1 MVRCVHASPNRG
13 RNLIELQVC
22 FGCCHLIINGEYMW
36 ELKSFFSFPFF
47 SLYMRSFTLLPFYHN
62 TFEFVSPFVS
72 SNLLFFWSRLLKEQK
87 VFFSLKVCCL
97 LCIRSSTNQ
106 VFAHV
111 LLPEKSFLL
120 TLRAC
125 ARVRVLL
132 HQSTQSRFCIVI
144 HFYAALFIPP
154 PPTPPSHLNQG
165 SAVLVP
171 LHIAN
176 ECISMQILKK
186 KKKGREFE
194 YFA

>member
-1 MVRCVHASPNRG
+1 MVRCVHASPNHG

-36 ELKSFFSFPFF
+36 ELKSFFFFPFF
-47 SLYMRSFTLLPFYHN
+47 SLYMRSFTLFPFYHN

-87 VFFSLKVCCL
+87 VFFPLKVCCL
-97 LCIRSSTNQ
+97 LYIRSSTNQ

-120 TLRAC
+120 TLCAC
-125 ARVRVLL
+125 ARVCVRVLSFIAPVYPIKVL
-132 HQSTQSRFCIVI
+132 YRHTFLCCII
-144 HFYAALFIPP
+144 YSPP
-154 PPTPPSHLNQG
+154 PPPHLNQG

-186 KKKGREFE
+186 KKERPRI
-194 YFA
+194 